1 MVIPP
6 LFITE
11 FILDTTQLLFQPDE
25 DVYLDGMAEVIK
37 GFQDTVL
44 RVQNLVPDPYFDA
57 FTRQVDIQSDNQMID
72 VQTRNWK
79 CCLIN

>member
-1 MVIPP
+1 VVIPP

-11 FILDTTQLLFQPDE
+11 FILDTAQLLFQPDE
-25 DVYLDGMAEVIK
+25 NIYLDGMAEVIK

-57 FTRQVDIQSDNQMID
+57 FTRQVNISNHY
-72 VQTRNWK
+72 
-79 CCLIN
+79 